1 MEKQVGKKT
10 LLFSRI
16 TLPLKHTRHF
26 IFLVFIKNPF
36 CEEDMLHLLLFLDT
50 GGFVLPIPCP
60 MSETVSH

>member
-1 MEKQVGKKT
+1 MGKQVGKKT

-16 TLPLKHTRHF
+16 TLPFKHIRHF

-50 GGFVLPIPCP
+50 GGFVLPVPCL
-60 MSETVSH
+60 MLEIVTH